1 MSFLDKIIQSSDMES
16 CSPYQKNIYD
26 DIQMSLINLLN
37 TRENSSKL
45 FRNYGV
51 KNIAD
56 IIHGDQIELNH
67 FCRDIERL
75 ICEYE
80 PRIRH
85 VIVGL
90 AEEHVINSRFEL
102 IISGEVYYENKSR
115 KVNYRTA
122 IYPNGVTKV
131 MK

>member
-1 MSFLDKIIQSSDMES
+1 MSLLDKIIQSSDMES

-67 FCRDIERL
+67 FCRDIER
-75 ICEYE
+75 
-80 PRIRH
+80 
-85 VIVGL
+85 
-90 AEEHVINSRFEL
+90 
-102 IISGEVYYENKSR
+102 
-115 KVNYRTA
+115 
-122 IYPNGVTKV
+122 
-131 MK
+131 